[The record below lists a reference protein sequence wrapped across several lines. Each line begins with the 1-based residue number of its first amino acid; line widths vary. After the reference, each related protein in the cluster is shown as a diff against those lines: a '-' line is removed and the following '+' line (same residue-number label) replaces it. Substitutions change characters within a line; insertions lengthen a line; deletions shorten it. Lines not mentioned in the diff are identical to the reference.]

1 VGADHA
7 RDFDVVEAA
16 LQCAVQWVVDAP
28 LACRALGAHGCA
40 QLLKDGG
47 NLRRTIRLM

>member
-28 LACRALGAHGCA
+28 LARRALGAHGCA